1 LDLAQKYSLPQIFVW
16 ASILASWA
24 DARANE
30 PVGALKQIDSNLG
43 ILKSRNAHIARTV
56 FLSMRADAC
65 LFNKMNAQAGETTA
79 NALASITST
88 HEKMYEAEL
97 LYRQGLALE
106 TSSPKGAKQLFRA
119 GIRLARSQG
128 AILFAL
134 RSSLALAK
142 LLPEGESKDQAIS
155 ELKEAHSSFKQ
166 GRSTADLRD
175 VENFLEEA

>member
-1 LDLAQKYSLPQIFVW
+1 MRDKDHTLEYLKRDFQQNCTDLRMLNV
-16 ASILASWA
+16 
-24 DARANE
+24 D
-30 PVGALKQIDSNLG
+30 
-43 ILKSRNAHIARTV
+43 
-56 FLSMRADAC
+56 
-65 LFNKMNAQAGETTA
+65 NKMNAQAGETTA